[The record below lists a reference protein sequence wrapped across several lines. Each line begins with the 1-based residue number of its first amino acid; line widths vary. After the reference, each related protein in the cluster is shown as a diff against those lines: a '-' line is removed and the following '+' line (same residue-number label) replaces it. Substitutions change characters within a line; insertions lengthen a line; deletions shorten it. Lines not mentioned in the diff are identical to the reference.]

1 MCEYFICVAIII
13 IIMVQKD
20 LDKVKVRETIKL
32 YVDRL
37 L

>member
-13 IIMVQKD
+13 VMEQKD

-32 YVDRL
+32 YVNRL